1 MLRVSLGSREGS
13 RLGALERYADIYDV
27 RGPLRGR
34 GRVWYERDS
43 FVSRPSSSSSSS
55 SLLLLLLFFFFHRS
69 GTIFPQSS
77 SAKMRF
83 SQVLSTAIAA
93 GVTTAEPLANVLA
106 ANNNTLSTLNCK
118 M

>member
-1 MLRVSLGSREGS
+1 MMFEALFVGEEGCGMSVIASSLV
-13 RLGALERYADIYDV
+13 RLL
-27 RGPLRGR
+27 
-34 GRVWYERDS
+34 
-43 FVSRPSSSSSSS
+43 
-55 SLLLLLLFFFFHRS
+55 LLLLLLFFFFHRS